1 MRRILINLLHQLS
14 SIPIIGSQFEKALGA
29 LTGKT
34 RHMPNERGKV
44 VPRKLLI
51 GRIIRAMA
59 FLLVVAVFFVGY
71 KLLITPN
78 SENQPVDIGDTGT
91 RGLQYHGFC

>member
-1 MRRILINLLHQLS
+1 MPRTLIKVLHQLS
-14 SIPIIGSQFEKALGA
+14 TIPVVGIPFRMLLITI
-29 LTGKT
+29 TGKS

-78 SENQPVDIGDTGT
+78 SENQPVDLSLI
-91 RGLQYHGFC
+91 HI